1 MTAHPPCWEH
11 FGCNQKDC
19 PVRMF
24 NETDCWTVPTL
35 NCRGE
40 FLDSFPEKMK
50 KCLNCSYFQQ
60 IKTPEIL
67 ETMLTQLIGLHTE
80 TIKMDL
86 VKNHHQDHNR
96 VELAIGLSE
105 AFEALKKIASG
116 DPYVRIS
123 EDSGLELV
131 ARLKKLVNLTAI
143 NLGEIVDLSHEF
155 AIGLAEHFDV
165 LHRVSSGDL
174 SAKVTGTSPVELL
187 ESLKRVTNEMIQ
199 NVSRQISDR
208 KKAEEEAQESER
220 LVSTLM
226 KNLPGMVYRCRNDR
240 NWTMTFV
247 SDGCVS
253 LTGYLPQDL
262 VGNRTRSFK
271 DLIHSD
277 DREMVW
283 KLVQEAVFQHHPYQ
297 LQYRIQT
304 ATGNEKWV
312 WEQGTGVYSDE
323 GELLALEGFIND
335 ITELKTA
342 EVLVQA
348 SEEKYRTLVNNI
360 QDGVFILQENKFI
373 FVNEALARMMGYSV
387 EEMTDQEFLTLVA
400 PEYRRL
406 TADRYHRRLAG
417 ETVETEYELDIL
429 HKDGSTRVTVNMNV
443 GTFSIRGQTATL
455 ATVKD
460 ITDKKR
466 TEQDRQKLESQ
477 LQQAH
482 KMEAVGTL
490 AGGIAHDF
498 NNLLMGIL
506 GNATLTLMNMDPSH
520 PGYDR
525 MKNIE
530 KYVQSGAD
538 LTRQLLGFARGGK
551 FEVKPTNLNELIQ
564 RTSDMFGR
572 TKKEITISS
581 SLQEDIWS
589 VDVDRGQIEQVL
601 LNFYVNAW
609 QAMPAGGNLHLQTEN
624 EVLDN
629 SYIQA
634 FSVIP
639 GNYVRFSI
647 TDTGV
652 GMDSNTQKRVFEPF
666 FTTKEKGRGTG
677 LGLASAYGIIKN
689 HGGFIN
695 VYSEKGRGTAFTV
708 YLPASKKSARVE
720 KDICKPIVKGSGTVL
735 LVDDE
740 QMILDVGGQML
751 EKLGYQVLT
760 APNGKEAVK
769 LFESQQDHIVLVI
782 LDMIMPV
789 MGGSETFDILKSMHP
804 NLKILL
810 SSGYAV
816 DGQASDILKR
826 GCSGFIQKPF
836 NLEQL
841 SRKTSEILLLNTMN
855 CNSLN

>member
-1 MTAHPPCWEH
+1 
-11 FGCNQKDC
+11 
-19 PVRMF
+19 MF
-24 NETDCWTVPTL
+24 NETACWTVPAL
-35 NCRGE
+35 KCQE
-40 FLDSFPEKMK
+40 ELLDSFPEKMK
-50 KCLNCSYFQQ
+50 KCLDCSYFQQ

-80 TIKMDL
+80 TVKMAL
-86 VKNHHQDHNR
+86 EKNHHQEYNG

-105 AFEALKKIASG
+105 VFEALKKIASG

-131 ARLKKLVNLTAI
+131 AHLKKLVNLTAI

-165 LHRVSSGDL
+165 LHRVSCGDL
-174 SAKVTGTSPVELL
+174 SARITGTSPVELL
-187 ESLKRVTNEMIQ
+187 ESLKLVTNEMIQ
-199 NVSRQISDR
+199 NVSRQIADR

-220 LVSTLM
+220 LISTLM

-247 SDGCVS
+247 SDGCVN
-253 LTGYLPQDL
+253 LTGYAPQDL
-262 VGNRTRSFK
+262 IGNRIRSFN

-283 KLVQEAVFQHHPYQ
+283 KQVQEAVFQHRPYQ

-335 ITELKTA
+335 ITERKTA
-342 EVLVQA
+342 EVLVKA
-348 SEEKYRTLVNNI
+348 SEEKYRALVNNI
-360 QDGVFILQENKFI
+360 QDGVFILQDSKFR
-373 FVNEALARMMGYSV
+373 FVNDALARMVGYSV
-387 EEMTDQEFLTLVA
+387 EEMTDLEFLPLVA
-400 PEYRRL
+400 PEYRQL
-406 TADRYHRRLAG
+406 TADRYRRRQAG
-417 ETVETEYELDIL
+417 ETVESEYEFDLL
-429 HKDGSTRVTVNMNV
+429 HKDGATRLTVNMNIGIFSFRGKTASL
-443 GTFSIRGQTATL
+443 GTI
-455 ATVKD
+455 KD

-466 TEQDRQKLESQ
+466 AEQERKKLENQ

-482 KMEAVGTL
+482 KMEAIGTL

-506 GNATLTLMNMDPSH
+506 GNATLTLMNMDPGH

-525 MKNIE
+525 LKNIE

-572 TKKEITISS
+572 TKKEITISL
-581 SLQEDIWS
+581 SLQKDIWT

-609 QAMPAGGNLHLQTEN
+609 QAMPAGGNLHLQTAN
-624 EVLDN
+624 EALDD

-639 GNYVRFSI
+639 GNYVKFSI

-695 VYSEKGRGTAFTV
+695 VYSEKGKGTSFTV
-708 YLPASKKSARVE
+708 YLPASTK
-720 KDICKPIVKGSGTVL
+720 IG
-735 LVDDE
+735 
-740 QMILDVGGQML
+740 
-751 EKLGYQVLT
+751 
-760 APNGKEAVK
+760 
-769 LFESQQDHIVLVI
+769 
-782 LDMIMPV
+782 
-789 MGGSETFDILKSMHP
+789 MHRKRYFP
-804 NLKILL
+804 NLL
-810 SSGYAV
+810 
-816 DGQASDILKR
+816 
-826 GCSGFIQKPF
+826 
-836 NLEQL
+836 
-841 SRKTSEILLLNTMN
+841 
-855 CNSLN
+855 